1 MVCIGKFYD
10 QSNVVFHNVIIN
22 LISAEDYSEINS
34 KFTKSRSNLPLMF
47 ISTPQDKFQS
57 IWTRKQ
63 PTAMILQRLVILAK
77 ECLSVLE
84 SQMADTGLSS
94 SDFKVCTDLSC
105 LQVMSMYASIK
116 KCKSLIVHK
125 NSVVA
130 SVKLFIVIKFRF
142 S

>member
-1 MVCIGKFYD
+1 M
-10 QSNVVFHNVIIN
+10 FHNVIIN

-34 KFTKSRSNLPLMF
+34 KFTKSRANLPLMF

-130 SVKLFIVIKFRF
+130 SLKLFIVIKFRF